1 MACHSLL
8 GIYKNMV
15 ILIATIEFI
24 STNRSKLIAI
34 FVVLAA
40 VYYSIFYIYRKV
52 ERKVVRHYYDYKYN
66 YVRSLEESIQG
77 AELFN
82 ICGLKQEVLARAEGK
97 YMELASYKL
106 AESYTGYGLS
116 LICDMLSISLLTL
129 GIEYGIEMKIHHREQ
144 RISVVATSIFLLM
157 NISEVLKTI
166 IREMLAFETFFSIN
180 LVPFMEIGDSPWLFD
195 DDGEEIRST
204 SALSSPSFEGHR
216 LEIHNLIIE

>member
-34 FVVLAA
+34 FVVLASI
-40 VYYSIFYIYRKV
+40 YYSIFYIYRKV

-82 ICGLKQEVLARAEGK
+82 ICGLKQEVLKRAEGK

-116 LICDMLSISLLTL
+116 LICDILSISLLTL
-129 GIEYGIEMKIHHREQ
+129 GI
-144 RISVVATSIFLLM
+144 
-157 NISEVLKTI
+157 
-166 IREMLAFETFFSIN
+166 
-180 LVPFMEIGDSPWLFD
+180 
-195 DDGEEIRST
+195 
-204 SALSSPSFEGHR
+204 
-216 LEIHNLIIE
+216 